1 MGSAVLVDSNIF
13 IGLMRLGLDP
23 ADQLDAWAGTR
34 DLATCGMVRVE
45 VLRGIRVKKSFD
57 LIEAYINVML
67 NVPTDNKLWEETAEL
82 AWQLDRK
89 GIVLPAQDILIAAS
103 ARRIEA
109 EVLSDDRHFSSI
121 PGIRIAGGLEDLL
134 GD

>member
-23 ADQLDAWAGTR
+23 ASELSAWADTR

-45 VLRGIRVKKSFD
+45 VLRGIRLEKSYGRVESF
-57 LIEAYINVML
+57 INVML
-67 NVPTDNKLWEETAEL
+67 NVSTDNKLWEETAKL
-82 AWQLDRK
+82 AWQLGRK
-89 GIVLPAQDILIAAS
+89 GIVLPAQDVLIAAS

-109 EVLSDDRHFSSI
+109 EVLTDDRHFEMI
-121 PGIRIAGGLEDLL
+121 PGLRIAGGLEDLL
-134 GD
+134 G